1 MDPKRILL
9 VEDDAVTRLVV
20 AAQLK
25 KLGYDP
31 ILARDGKEGL
41 ALFLREHPPIVVTDW
56 IMPEMD
62 GAELCRNIR
71 NLQNGVYAYVILLTA
86 MDRKA
91 GYVEGMKAG
100 ADDFVTKPCTLEEL
114 KVRLRVAE
122 RILLLQSEARQ
133 LSDLLPLCPECHRIR
148 TQDNS
153 WMQVE
158 LYLMKTSDAQFSH
171 GICPECFE
179 KFMKP
184 QIERYRAAKA
194 ASQ

>member
-31 ILARDGKEGL
+31 VLARDGREG
-41 ALFLREHPPIVVTDW
+41 FEVFQKEHPHIVVTDW
-56 IMPEMD
+56 IMPEVD
-62 GAELCRNIR
+62 GAELCRKIR
-71 NLQNGVYAYVILLTA
+71 GAQNGVYVYVILLTA

-100 ADDFVTKPCTLEEL
+100 ADDFVTKPCSLEEL

-122 RILLLQSEARQ
+122 RILLLQSEARH
-133 LSDLLPLCPECHRIR
+133 LTALLPLCPECHRIR
-148 TQDNS
+148 TQDDT

-194 ASQ
+194 AAQ